1 MYYEWG
7 NCFFTL
13 QIFVAELIF
22 LYSYPKRSKFLARII
37 PGVIAITLLSG
48 FMPSGYTLMR
58 NQYYQFFKY
67 IFMFAV
73 TAAYQCFCFKAKIIA
88 MISACVSGYAL
99 QHLSYQAMQLL
110 SLTSLLD
117 IPAISSSWRDR
128 ILELMVFPFTYLLT
142 WAAFG
147 RMAAKYEFYKNYD
160 SRFVVVSIFT
170 LFVCL
175 VINRFARQGA
185 NLGNT
190 YVIAGNALYAISCCV
205 LSLFISY
212 SLHVLSI
219 TRAKNE
225 TLERI
230 SYEER
235 KQFETSKKNREQ
247 LNVKYHDL
255 KHVLSL
261 LDSDRN
267 AEEIAQYRKVLED
280 FDGEVRTGNETLDIV
295 VNEKADIC
303 RSEGIS
309 LTFLGDGQLLSF
321 VSQYDIYSMFGNIL
335 DNAIEAVRK
344 IDDRGKKIIS
354 MTIEAQGNC
363 VIISSMNYF
372 TGKLNVSDGK
382 LVTTKTVNV
391 DSHGYGIRSIKL
403 VAEKYGGEARISAED
418 DIFDLTVFLTVPEKA
433 AERAEGDA
441 AAKTC

>member
-160 SRFVVVSIFT
+160 SRFVAVSIFT

-185 NLGNT
+185 SLGNA

-212 SLHVLSI
+212 SLVF
-219 TRAKNE
+219 R
-225 TLERI
+225 
-230 SYEER
+230 
-235 KQFETSKKNREQ
+235 Q
-247 LNVKYHDL
+247 
-255 KHVLSL
+255 
-261 LDSDRN
+261 
-267 AEEIAQYRKVLED
+267 IAQRSKSPV
-280 FDGEVRTGNETLDIV
+280 FGTL
-295 VNEKADIC
+295 
-303 RSEGIS
+303 GIS
-309 LTFLGDGQLLSF
+309 GFHFL
-321 VSQYDIYSMFGNIL
+321 VSSRIILNTILGMLVGRHNKSAL
-335 DNAIEAVRK
+335 DNLFTRFVGCLHEGVIFKITHNVNAIFT
-344 IDDRGKKIIS
+344 IS
-354 MTIEAQGNC
+354 HN
-363 VIISSMNYF
+363 
-372 TGKLNVSDGK
+372 
-382 LVTTKTVNV
+382 
-391 DSHGYGIRSIKL
+391 
-403 VAEKYGGEARISAED
+403 
-418 DIFDLTVFLTVPEKA
+418 FLSP
-433 AERAEGDA
+433 
-441 AAKTC
+441 